1 MFAQQLLAIALF
13 AGCSTQLVAAAVSS
27 LYIPL
32 INTEG
37 VPVTVDVEG
46 VDDSGHT
53 TYLVQRHPERN
64 LHRGK
69 RDLSARAL
77 NTSGTLVADSTTAH
91 FVENVPGPSGFA
103 LTVDCSISDGQ
114 ASCLGVE
121 SVFGITTSITDIDSV
136 SSIEVQ
142 VAATPTSPPP
152 ITGTDATGS
161 ATMTPTSAPGGS
173 TGASS
178 AAGPSSTKK
187 PNNGAGGYGSS
198 PFGFAMV
205 GIAAGYFVW

>member
-13 AGCSTQLVAAAVSS
+13 AGCSTQLAAAAVSS

-53 TYLVQRHPERN
+53 TYLVQSGTPSGTYTAGN
-64 LHRGK
+64 
-69 RDLSARAL
+69 AIFPP
-77 NTSGTLVADSTTAH
+77 GTLVADSTTAH

-161 ATMTPTSAPGGS
+161 ATTTPTSAPGGS

-187 PNNGAGGYGSS
+187 PNNGAVGYGSS
-198 PFGFAMV
+198 PFGFAVV